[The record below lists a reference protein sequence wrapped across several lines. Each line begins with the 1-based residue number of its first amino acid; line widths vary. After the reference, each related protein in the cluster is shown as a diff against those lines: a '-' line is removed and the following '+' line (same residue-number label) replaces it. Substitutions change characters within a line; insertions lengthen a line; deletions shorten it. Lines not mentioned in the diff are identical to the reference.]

1 MCEYIAHIEGN
12 RVQTCTEHSR
22 GTATYAA
29 SLLQPLGLEK
39 AGYICGITHD
49 CGKYTHEFL
58 VYITR
63 AANGEDVIRG
73 EVIHTFAAVRL
84 FLSQHNLFNN
94 EINEDEPHKMVSEV
108 LAYAVGSHHG
118 QFDCFDPNHNCGF
131 SHRYEHQPEYDERA
145 IRNFFAQTISQDEF
159 KSLFSE
165 AKQEI
170 GRKFEL
176 ISQLVE
182 NTDNEHKRNEFYYYM
197 GMLVRLIQSALIDSD
212 RRDTA
217 EFSEDFKYPEISNIE
232 EIWSNSLESL
242 ENRLNSFNSDT
253 PISKARSEISNLCK
267 QNAEKA
273 EGIYRLNLPTGA
285 GKTLS
290 GLRFA
295 LVHAKTHK
303 KDRIFCI
310 TPLLSILDQ
319 NAQEIRESI
328 NNNNIILEHHS
339 NIITE
344 SMDTDELDEYE
355 HYTETWNAP
364 IILTTLVQF
373 LNTLFSGKT
382 SSIRRFHSLCNSV
395 VIIDEVQ
402 TVPNKM
408 LTLFNLALNFLS
420 KICHVTFVLCSAT
433 QPRLEATTHP
443 LLEMPQDIIT
453 PKELEK
459 YKDIF
464 ARTKIERAENLSL
477 EQIPEF
483 LEEQIQDCSSLLIVC
498 NKKKESEY
506 LYSQLSAKNY
516 KRFHLS
522 ASMCIAHRK
531 KVLEQIKKC
540 LKKNEKII
548 CVSTQ
553 VIEAGVD
560 ISFAKAIRL
569 SAGID
574 SIVQTAGRCN
584 RNGESKELAP
594 VYILNCTDENL
605 EYLREI
611 QMAKDATEEL
621 LAEYDQHPN
630 QYNNDIS
637 STESVNYY
645 YNKLYNN
652 MTQNYQDFYS
662 DDVEQTIYSLLSE
675 NDGYRDDNLLPLHI
689 GQAFKTAGEVFKVF
703 DTEQQSVIVPYEE
716 GEEIINTLQAEGIE
730 YDPKHMRSLLNRAKP
745 YTISVFL
752 EQLGDDTIYKICD
765 GKVNILRPEYYD
777 KNTGLTRQN
786 GNLWNTLIL

>member
-1 MCEYIAHIEGN
+1 MCEYIAHIKGN
-12 RVQTCTEHSR
+12 RVQTCTEHCR
-22 GTATYAA
+22 QTGEYTA
-29 SLLQPLGLEK
+29 SLLKPLGLEK
-39 AGYICGITHD
+39 TGYICGITHD
-49 CGKYTHEFL
+49 CGKFTQEFL
-58 VYITR
+58 DYINA

-84 FLSQHNLFNN
+84 FLNQHSLFN
-94 EINEDEPHKMVSEV
+94 EHAQDADENRNTVCEV
-108 LAYAVGSHHG
+108 LACAVGSHHG

-131 SHRYEHQPEYDERA
+131 SHRYETQPEYDTQA
-145 IRNFFAQTISQDEF
+145 IEHFFDQTISKEDF
-159 KSLFSE
+159 NNLFSE
-165 AKQEI
+165 AEKEI
-170 GRKFEL
+170 CNKFEEL
-176 ISQLVE
+176 ATLSE
-182 NTDNEHKRNEFYYYM
+182 YNNEIYFHV
-197 GMLVRLIQSALIDSD
+197 GLLVRLIQSALIDSD

-217 EFSEDFKYPEISNIE
+217 EFSEDLKYPEIGNIE

-242 ENRLNSFNSDT
+242 ENRLNSFNSCT
-253 PISKARSEISNLCK
+253 PICKARSEISNLCK

-295 LVHAKTHK
+295 LAHAKTHK

-319 NAQEIRESI
+319 NAQEIRKSI
-328 NNNNIILEHHS
+328 NNDGIILEHHS

-344 SMDTDELDEYE
+344 SMDIDELDEYE
-355 HYTETWNAP
+355 YYTETWNAP

-408 LTLFNLALNFLS
+408 LTLFNLALNFLA

-433 QPRLEATTHP
+433 QPCLEATTHP
-443 LLEMPQDIIT
+443 LMETPQDIIT

-483 LEEQIQDCSSLLIVC
+483 LEEQIKDCSSLLIVC

-522 ASMCIAHRK
+522 ASMCMAHRK
-531 KVLEQIKKC
+531 KVLEQIKEC
-540 LKKNEKII
+540 LKKNEKVI

-621 LAEYDQHPN
+621 LAEYAQHPD

-637 STESVNYY
+637 STESINYY
-645 YNKLYNN
+645 YERLYNGMN
-652 MTQNYQDFYS
+652 QNYQDFYS
-662 DDVEQTIYSLLSE
+662 DDVKQTIYSLLSE
-675 NDGYRDDNLLPLHI
+675 NDGYRDDNALPLYV
-689 GQAFKTAGEVFKVF
+689 GQAFKTAGRAFKVF
-703 DTEQQSVIVPYEE
+703 DTEQQSIIVPYEE
-716 GEEIINTLQAEGIE
+716 GEEIINELQAEGIE
-730 YDPKHMRSLLNRAKP
+730 YDPKRMRSLLNRAKP

-752 EQLGDDTIYKICD
+752 EQLGDDVIYKVCD
-765 GKVNILRPEYYD
+765 GKVNILSPECYD
-777 KNTGLTRQN
+777 ENTGLTRQN